1 MASRPEWCKPLA
13 AWQAE
18 LRGTLLE
25 GKPEQLLRLSILADA
40 WPVAGNLQLFEPLRR
55 QLRGFADG
63 GERWLADIAAAA
75 LQFDTPLTFLGQ
87 LKTQDARLDLKRGGI
102 FPSSTAS
109 APWPCAKA

>member
-75 LQFDTPLTFLGQ
+75 CNSI
-87 LKTQDARLDLKRGGI
+87 RR
-102 FPSSTAS
+102 
-109 APWPCAKA
+109 